1 MNARQLYDRLRYEL
15 APVAVTTMGPCS
27 EGCGGSARGSGVCV
41 ACLEAKLQSAVPEV
55 DWAEF
60 VRVLKISG
68 EQILLASEAVY
79 G

>member
-1 MNARQLYDRLRYEL
+1 VNARGLYERLRYEL
-15 APVAVTTMGPCS
+15 APVAVTTMGPCF

-55 DWAEF
+55 NWPEF
-60 VRVLKISG
+60 VQALKVSR

>member
-1 MNARQLYDRLRYEL
+1 MTSRQLYDRLRYEL

-27 EGCGGSARGSGVCV
+27 EGCGGSARGGGVCV
-41 ACLEAKLQSAVPEV
+41 ACLSAKLQVAMPEV
-55 DWAEF
+55 NWAEF
-60 VRVLKISG
+60 VQAMKASR

>member
-1 MNARQLYDRLRYEL
+1 MNARDLYDQLRYEL

-27 EGCGGSARGSGVCV
+27 EGCGGSARGGGVCV
-41 ACLEAKLQSAVPEV
+41 ACLEAKLQAAVPEV

-60 VRVLKISG
+60 VRALKVSR

-79 G
+79 R

>member
-1 MNARQLYDRLRYEL
+1 MNARNLYDRLRYEL

-27 EGCGGSARGSGVCV
+27 EGCGGSARGSGICV
-41 ACLEAKLQSAVPEV
+41 ACLAAKLHAAVPEV
-55 DWAEF
+55 VWVEF
-60 VRVLKISG
+60 IRAMNASR

>member
-1 MNARQLYDRLRYEL
+1 MNARDLYDRLRYEL

-41 ACLEAKLQSAVPEV
+41 ACLSAKLQVAVPDV
-55 DWAEF
+55 NWAKF
-60 VRVLKISG
+60 VQAMKASRK
-68 EQILLASEAVY
+68 QILLASEAVY